1 MNADMTYDGQTL
13 TWLGWGKFK
22 ATSGLPHLQKPELQC
37 NKDAAIPE
45 GLYKVF
51 LADRGPAQDN
61 GRGICQLQP
70 AWGMQTIPRGPAV
83 GRCEVPWANW
93 GWHRARMEP
102 FDAATKLKCAP
113 DLMRSGFFLHDS
125 TKGYSHGCIEVE
137 GRLFSLLENYRR
149 SSKKNT
155 MTLKV
160 AYVKGRPTN
169 GGTKK

>member
-1 MNADMTYDGQTL
+1 MKVDMSYDGQIL
-13 TWLGWGKFK
+13 TWQGWGKFK

-37 NKDAAIPE
+37 ITDAAIPE

-51 LADRGPAQDN
+51 LADRGTARDIAP
-61 GRGICQLQP
+61 GRCQLQP
-70 AWGMQTIPRGPAV
+70 AWGMQTVPRGLAA
-83 GRCEVPWANW
+83 GECEKYWAGW

-102 FDAATKLKCAP
+102 FDAATKLKCFP
-113 DLMRSGFFLHDS
+113 VRGGFFLHDS

-137 GRLFSLLENYRR
+137 GRLFSMLENYRR

-155 MTLKV
+155 MTIKV